1 MDVTKQYA
9 IAWKGLKNGTYRFDF
24 KVDNALFEAYGST
37 DIKDGDLSVG
47 VTLERGE
54 SMLSLQTVIR
64 GTVTV
69 ACDRCLEDC
78 RLPVAFDGTLLVRF
92 SDEVADYDG
101 EVMWISPAEGEVS
114 LAQYIYESIVLSLP
128 YQRVHPEGECDA
140 DMLHRFR
147 IVSQE
152 EFRTRRRNPRRSLAT
167 ARRRRAGTTCLAQ
180 REVGRRKEVEIK
192 MLNLNNL

>member
-69 ACDRCLEDC
+69 TCDRCLEDC

-152 EFRTRRRNPRRSLAT
+152 EFSQIEHDAETRAEVSQPLDGDA
-167 ARRRRAGTTCLAQ
+167 LAQ
-180 REVGRRKEVEIK
+180 LASLKEKLEGEK
-192 MLNLNNL
+192 K

>member
-1 MDVTKQYA
+1 MGLDLRSVFETEGSKKEISEQLDEREYELFGTKPFVERISVRGEVANRAGVVT
-9 IAWKGLKNGTYRFDF
+9 
-24 KVDNALFEAYGST
+24 
-37 DIKDGDLSVG
+37 LSVQ
-47 VTLERGE
+47 VSFPLR
-54 SMLSLQTVIR
+54 
-64 GTVTV
+64 V

-152 EFRTRRRNPRRSLAT
+152 EFSQIEHDAETRAEVSQPLDGDA
-167 ARRRRAGTTCLAQ
+167 LAQ
-180 REVGRRKEVEIK
+180 LASLKEKLEGEK
-192 MLNLNNL
+192 K